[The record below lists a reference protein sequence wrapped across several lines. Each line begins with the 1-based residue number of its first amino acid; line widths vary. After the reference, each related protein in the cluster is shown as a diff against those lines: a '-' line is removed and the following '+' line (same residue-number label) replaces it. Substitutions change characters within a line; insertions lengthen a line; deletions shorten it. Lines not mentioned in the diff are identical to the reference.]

1 MLWFPLI
8 LAPGEATK
16 TITLG
21 AQMFVGQFVT
31 DWNAVLAALSLA
43 IIPVLLLYL
52 VFSRQLIRGITSGA
66 VK

>member
-1 MLWFPLI
+1 M
-8 LAPGEATK
+8 
-16 TITLG
+16 TLG
-21 AQMFVGQFVT
+21 VQQFVGQYVT

-52 VFSRQLIRGITSGA
+52 IFTRQLIRGITSGA

>member
-1 MLWFPLI
+1 M
-8 LAPGEATK
+8 
-16 TITLG
+16 
-21 AQMFVGQFVT
+21 
-31 DWNAVLAALSLA
+31 LAALSLA